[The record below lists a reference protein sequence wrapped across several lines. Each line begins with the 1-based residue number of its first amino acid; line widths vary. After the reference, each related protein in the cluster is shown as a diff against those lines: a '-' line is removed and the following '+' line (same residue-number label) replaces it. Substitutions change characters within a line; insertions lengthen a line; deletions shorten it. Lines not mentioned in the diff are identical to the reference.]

1 MYKLCYGIFL
11 VFTRVGNRI
20 NSLMNKTISSIIAIF
35 VAVVTNFA
43 QTTYVGKV
51 QSGNQALEGATL
63 TAVNGK
69 GSAIT
74 NAKGEFQIT
83 LINTQVVTIQYL
95 GYETL
100 KYAFKNDK
108 AHVIAL
114 NPTLSSLEEVVV
126 SASRELQERKEVP
139 HAISVITSK
148 KIAETKAF
156 GFDQLINDT
165 PGVYIS
171 SSRASS
177 NEQHFTAA
185 RSPIS
190 TRPLFLFLEDG
201 LPTRPTA
208 IFNHNTLLERNQ
220 ATYDRIEVLRGP
232 AASIYGSDAI
242 GGSFNFITKNPEDKL
257 KGAFDLQSNT
267 LGFTGANLDFGK
279 NINKY
284 VGFYIASQFNQR
296 VGGPFDHS
304 DYSKK
309 ALTAKLVVNPSQF
322 SKFTITYNNVGFF
335 TDMAGS
341 IGEDDFRAQNFESDQ
356 TFTNRDA
363 ESSRI
368 RLVWDQT
375 WNENNKTS
383 FSAIYR
389 ENTMI
394 QNPSFRIRQNRTM
407 GQLNG
412 TGSGELNNNTF
423 ESYFGNVQHKMN
435 FDALKS
441 NLILGGTLDIT
452 KQDYVANRT
461 EVTVD
466 TVTRSNIAFNV
477 LQDDFILNYLA
488 DINNYASY
496 AQFEIA
502 PVKELKI
509 TLGARYDIFE
519 YDFDNRIEG
528 GLVDS
533 RDSWSNF
540 SPKIGLNYNYS
551 NKGGLFVN
559 YSEGFT
565 PPQATTLY
573 RSRNRNE
580 GLEPSEYFNYEIGSY
595 NQINSKF
602 KVDLAW
608 YYLEGRNTLITI
620 RDPESANGDA
630 FLNTNAGRTV
640 SYGIEYGFS
649 YKPIKEIEISHN
661 GTYAKH
667 EYKRFVFNGDDFS
680 NTDRE
685 IAPNI
690 IGTSKISFRPQNGLN
705 IAFEHELIGGYN
717 TSLEGQ
723 ASDELSNPDTTTYSG
738 HNVFNFL
745 VNYRYKKVEVW
756 MQLLNIFDDLY
767 ANRVSFNSFRNEN
780 SYTVGNP
787 RAFHFGARY
796 NF

>member
-1 MYKLCYGIFL
+1 M
-11 VFTRVGNRI
+11 
-20 NSLMNKTISSIIAIF
+20 AIT
-35 VAVVTNFA
+35 ASFA
-43 QTTYVGKV
+43 QTTYTGKV
-51 QSGNQALEGATL
+51 VANQIGLAGATVSA
-63 TAVNGK
+63 TNGNAN
-69 GSAIT
+69 AIT
-74 NAKGEFQIT
+74 KSDGTFEI
-83 LINTQVVTIQYL
+83 VVTGSSEVKVQHIGYL
-95 GYETL
+95 TKVFL
-100 KYAFKNDK
+100 LSKKNTN
-108 AHVIAL
+108 VIELEAQF
-114 NPTLSSLEEVVV
+114 SSLEEVVV
-126 SASRELQERKEVP
+126 SASREIQERKEVP

-156 GFDQLINDT
+156 GFDQLLNDT
-165 PGVYIS
+165 PGVYFS

-220 ATYDRIEVLRGP
+220 AAYDRIEVLRGP

-284 VGFYIASQFNQR
+284 VGFYVASQYNQR
-296 VGGPFDHS
+296 VGGPFAHS
-304 DYSKK
+304 DYTKK
-309 ALTAKLVVNPSQF
+309 ALTAKLIVTPTEF
-322 SKFTITYNNVGFF
+322 TKFTLMYNNVDFF

-341 IGEDDFRAQNFESDQ
+341 IGEADFRARNFESDQ

-363 ESSRI
+363 ESSRV
-368 RLVWDQT
+368 RLVWDQS

-383 FSAIYR
+383 VSTIYR

-394 QNPSFRIRQNRTM
+394 QNPSFRIRQNRVM
-407 GQLNG
+407 GQLDG

-423 ESYFGNVQHKMN
+423 ESYFGNVQHQMKLN
-435 FDALKS
+435 AFDAK
-441 NLILGGTLDIT
+441 LILGASADIT

-461 EVTVD
+461 SVTVN
-466 TVTRSNIAFNV
+466 TATRTNTAFSV
-477 LQDDFILNYLA
+477 LNDEFILNYRAAIDNL
-488 DINNYASY
+488 ASY
-496 AQFEIA
+496 AQFEIN
-502 PVKELKI
+502 PLKQVKV
-509 TLGARYDIFE
+509 TLGARYDVFE
-519 YDFDNRIEG
+519 YNFKNRIDAANALEN
-528 GLVDS
+528 S

-551 NKGGLFVN
+551 NNGGVFVN

-580 GLEPSEYFNYEIGSY
+580 GLEPSEYFNYEIGTY
-595 NQINSKF
+595 NQITSKL
-602 KVDLAW
+602 KVDLAL
-608 YYLEGRNTLITI
+608 YLLQGKNTLITI
-620 RDPESANGDA
+620 RDPESVNGDA
-630 FLNTNAGRTV
+630 FLNTNAGRTD
-640 SYGIEYGFS
+640 SYGIEYGIS
-649 YKPIKEIEISHN
+649 YKPIPQIEISHN

-680 NTDRE
+680 NTNRE
-685 IAPNI
+685 TAPNI
-690 IGTSKISFRPQNGLN
+690 IGTSKISIRPKNGLS
-705 IAFEHELIGGYN
+705 ITFEHELIGSYN

-723 ASDELSNPDTTTYSG
+723 AENEMGEAATTTYSG

-745 VNYRYKKVEVW
+745 VNYRYKKVELW
-756 MQLLNIFDDLY
+756 MHLLNIFDDLY
-767 ANRVSFNSFRNEN
+767 ANRVSFNRFRNEN

>member
-1 MYKLCYGIFL
+1 MKNIFL
-11 VFTRVGNRI
+11 T
-20 NSLMNKTISSIIAIF
+20 AILF
-35 VAVVTNFA
+35 LTAVANFA
-43 QTTYVGKV
+43 QTIYTGKV
-51 QSGNQALEGATL
+51 VSGNNLPLEGATL
-63 TAVNGK
+63 SAINGK
-69 GSAIT
+69 GNAVT
-74 NAKGEFQIT
+74 NSDGNFEIELTGTSKVEVKFVGY
-83 LINTQVVTIQYL
+83 NTAVHVFVNLTDNVVQ
-95 GYETL
+95 
-100 KYAFKNDK
+100 
-108 AHVIAL
+108 L
-114 NPTLSSLEEVVV
+114 NEKFSSLEEVVV
-126 SASRELQERKEVP
+126 SASREIQQRKEVP

-148 KIAETKAF
+148 KIDETKAF
-156 GFDQLINDT
+156 GFDQLLNDT
-165 PGVYIS
+165 PGVYVS
-171 SSRASS
+171 SSRSNS

-220 ATYDRIEVLRGP
+220 AAYDRIEVLRGP

-363 ESSRI
+363 ESSRV

-375 WNENNKTS
+375 WDENNKTS

-394 QNPSFRIRQNRTM
+394 QNPSFRIRQNRVM
-407 GQLNG
+407 GQLDG

-423 ESYFGNVQHKMN
+423 ESYFGNIQHRMKIDFLN
-435 FDALKS
+435 S
-441 NLILGGTLDIT
+441 NLILGVTADIT
-452 KQDYVANRT
+452 EQDYVANRT
-461 EVTVD
+461 DVTVD
-466 TVTRSNIAFNV
+466 TFTRVNTGFTV
-477 LQDDFILNYLA
+477 LPNEFILNYEA
-488 DINNYASY
+488 NINNYASY
-496 AQFEIA
+496 AQFEIS
-502 PVKELKI
+502 PVQELKL

-519 YDFDNRIEG
+519 YDFDNRINNERA
-528 GLVDS
+528 LADS

-540 SPKIGLNYNYS
+540 SPKIGLNYNYA
-551 NKGGLFVN
+551 NDGGVFLN
-559 YSEGFT
+559 YSQGFT

-580 GLEPSEYFNYEIGSY
+580 GLEPSEYLNYELGAY
-595 NQINSKF
+595 QQINSKV
-602 KVDLAW
+602 KIDVAL

-620 RDPESANGDA
+620 RDPQSVNGDA
-630 FLNTNAGRTV
+630 FVNTNAGRTQ
-640 SYGIEYGFS
+640 SYGVEYGFS

-667 EYKRFVFNGDDFS
+667 KYKRFLFNGADFS

-685 IAPNI
+685 IAPSV
-690 IGTSKISFRPQNGLN
+690 IGTSKLSIRPNNGLN
-705 IAFEHELIGGYN
+705 LVLEHELIGEYN

-723 ASDELSNPDTTTYSG
+723 ATNQDGDPSTTTYSG

-756 MQLLNIFDDLY
+756 MHALNLFDKLY
-767 ANRVSFNSFRNEN
+767 ANRVSFNRFSNEN

>member
-1 MYKLCYGIFL
+1 MKHIF
-11 VFTRVGNRI
+11 F
-20 NSLMNKTISSIIAIF
+20 IITLF
-35 VAVVTNFA
+35 VAITHSVA
-43 QTTYVGKV
+43 QTTYTGKV
-51 QSGNQALEGATL
+51 VANNLGLEGATL
-63 TAVNGK
+63 SAVH
-69 GSAIT
+69 GSGNAIT
-74 NAKGEFQIT
+74 NSDGTFEIVLNGTSK
-83 LINTQVVTIQYL
+83 VKVQYI
-95 GYETL
+95 GYTTKEYLLSKEGANVIEL
-100 KYAFKNDK
+100 KAQF
-108 AHVIAL
+108 
-114 NPTLSSLEEVVV
+114 SSLEEVVV
-126 SASRELQERKEVP
+126 SASREIQERKEVP

-156 GFDQLINDT
+156 GFDQLLNDT

-190 TRPLFLFLEDG
+190 TMPLFLFLEDG

-220 ATYDRIEVLRGP
+220 AAYDRIEVLRGP

-257 KGAFDLQSNT
+257 KGAFDLQNNN

-284 VGFYIASQFNQR
+284 VGFYVASQYNQR
-296 VGGPFDHS
+296 VGGPFAHS
-304 DYSKK
+304 DYTKK
-309 ALTAKLVVNPSQF
+309 ALTAKVVVTPTDNT
-322 SKFTITYNNVGFF
+322 KFTLMYNNVDFF

-341 IGEDDFRAQNFESDQ
+341 IGEADFRARNFESDQ

-363 ESSRI
+363 ESSRV
-368 RLVWDQT
+368 RLVWDQS
-375 WNENNKTS
+375 WDANNKTS
-383 FSAIYR
+383 VSAIYR

-394 QNPSFRIRQNRTM
+394 QNPSFRIRQNRVM
-407 GQLNG
+407 GQLDG

-423 ESYFGNVQHKMN
+423 ESYFGNIQHQLKLN
-435 FDALKS
+435 VLDAK
-441 NLILGGTLDIT
+441 LIFGLTADIT
-452 KQDYVANRT
+452 TQDYVANRT

-466 TVTRSNIAFNV
+466 TASRINTGFTV
-477 LQDDFILNYLA
+477 LNDEFILNYKA

-496 AQFEIA
+496 AQFEIT
-502 PVKELKI
+502 PVENLKL
-509 TLGARYDIFE
+509 TLGARTDVFE
-519 YDFDNRIEG
+519 YDFNNRINNANA
-528 GLVDS
+528 LADS
-533 RDSWSNF
+533 RDSWVNF
-540 SPKIGLNYNYS
+540 SPKAGLNYNYS
-551 NKGGLFVN
+551 SNGGVFLN

-573 RSRNRNE
+573 RSRNRND
-580 GLEPSEYFNYEIGSY
+580 GLEPSEYFNYEIGTY
-595 NQINSKF
+595 NQITSKL
-602 KVDLAW
+602 KLDVAL
-608 YYLEGRNTLITI
+608 YLLNGRNTLITI
-620 RDPESANGDA
+620 RDPESTNGDA
-630 FLNTNAGRTV
+630 FLNTNAGRTS
-640 SYGIEYGFS
+640 SYGIEYGIS
-649 YKPIKEIEISHN
+649 YRPIKQVAISHN

-685 IAPNI
+685 TAPNI
-690 IGTSKISFRPQNGLN
+690 IGTSKISFRPQNGLDL
-705 IAFEHELIGGYN
+705 AFEHELIGAYN

-723 ASDELSNPDTTTYSG
+723 ASDASGDPATTIYSG

-756 MQLLNIFDDLY
+756 MHLLNIFDDLY
-767 ANRVSFNSFRNEN
+767 ANRVSFNRFGNEN

-787 RAFHFGARY
+787 RAFHFGVRY

>member
-1 MYKLCYGIFL
+1 MKNIFL
-11 VFTRVGNRI
+11 TVAL
-20 NSLMNKTISSIIAIF
+20 LMA
-35 VAVVTNFA
+35 VATNFA
-43 QTTYVGKV
+43 QTTYTGKV
-51 QSGNQALEGATL
+51 LSGSIPLKGVTL
-63 TAVNGK
+63 SAINGK
-69 GSAIT
+69 GNTIT
-74 NAKGEFQIT
+74 NNKGEFEIELT
-83 LINTQVVTIQYL
+83 NTKQVKVQLL
-95 GYETL
+95 GYVSQIHIFLFKKNNEIQL
-100 KYAFKNDK
+100 KEQFSN
-108 AHVIAL
+108 
-114 NPTLSSLEEVVV
+114 LEEVVV
-126 SASRELQERKEVP
+126 SASREIQERKEVP
-139 HAISVITSK
+139 HAIAVITSD

-156 GFDQLINDT
+156 GFDQLLNDT

-220 ATYDRIEVLRGP
+220 AAYDRIEVLRGP

-284 VGFYIASQFNQR
+284 VGFFVASQFNQR
-296 VGGPFDHS
+296 VGGPFQQS
-304 DYSKK
+304 DYTKK
-309 ALTAKLVVNPSQF
+309 ALTLKLVVNPTDA
-322 SKFTITYNNVGFF
+322 SKLTLTYNNVDFF

-341 IGEDDFRAQNFESDQ
+341 IGEADFRAQNFESDQ

-363 ESSRI
+363 ESSRV
-368 RLVWDQT
+368 RLVWDQA
-375 WNENNKTS
+375 WNKNNKTS

-394 QNPSFRIRQNRTM
+394 QNPSFRIRQNRVM
-407 GQLNG
+407 GQLDG

-423 ESYFGNVQHKMN
+423 ESYFGNVQHQMKLDFLN
-435 FDALKS
+435 SK
-441 NLILGGTLDIT
+441 LILGGTVDIT
-452 KQDYVANRT
+452 EQDYVANVT
-461 EVTVD
+461 QVTVNAATRTNTGF
-466 TVTRSNIAFNV
+466 TVQPN
-477 LQDDFILNYLA
+477 DFILNYLA

-502 PVKELKI
+502 PIKELKI

-519 YDFDNRIEG
+519 YDFDNRITGIGALE
-528 GLVDS
+528 DN

-540 SPKIGLNYNYS
+540 SPKIGFNYNYTNS
-551 NKGGLFVN
+551 GGVFLN

-573 RSRNRNE
+573 RSRNRND
-580 GLEPSEYFNYEIGSY
+580 GLEPSEYFNYEIGTY
-595 NQINSKF
+595 NQITSKL
-602 KVDLAW
+602 KVDLAL
-608 YYLEGRNTLITI
+608 YYLQGRNTLITT
-620 RDPESANGDA
+620 RDPESTNGDA
-630 FLNTNAGRTV
+630 FVNTNAGKTE

-649 YKPIKEIEISHN
+649 YKPAKQIEISHN
-661 GTYAKH
+661 GTYARH
-667 EYKRFVFNGDDFS
+667 EYKRFVFDGDDFS

-685 IAPNI
+685 TAPNI

-705 IAFEHELIGGYN
+705 VAFEHELIGTYN

-723 ASDELSNPDTTTYSG
+723 ASDASGDPTTTTYSG

-767 ANRVSFNSFRNEN
+767 ANRVSFNQFRNEN

-787 RAFHFGARY
+787 RALHFGARY